1 MIPLVYKQVKPGLYF
16 IEENGQIYSK
26 AKKGYITP
34 SYDKDGYLQVLLQK
48 NEGGRN
54 NRVCYRVA
62 TLVIYSF
69 IGPPPENLK
78 DPTINH
84 IDGDKTNNNYTNLE
98 WIERSVNSKI
108 RFITAKE
115 EHNGAAKLSCSEVHQ
130 ICQLLADTD
139 LTVQEIGDK
148 LNVSKSTI
156 SNILSGKNWV
166 SISDQYDFSFRKTIR
181 DENGKYKV
189 INLKGVSNAN

>member
-1 MIPLVYKQVKPGLYF
+1 MIPLVYKQVKPDLYF

-34 SYDKDGYLQVLLQK
+34 KYDKDGYLQVLLQK

-69 IGPPPENLK
+69 IGPPPKNLK

-98 WIERSVNSKI
+98 WIERSTNSKI

-115 EHNGAAKLSCSEVHQ
+115 EHNGTAKLSSSEVHL

-139 LTVQEIGDK
+139 LTTQEIGNK
-148 LNVSKSTI
+148 LNVSKNTI
-156 SNILSGKNWV
+156 NNILSGKNWT
-166 SISDQYDFSFRKTIR
+166 SISSQYDFSFRKITR
-181 DENGKYKV
+181 DENGRYKV
-189 INLKGVSNAN
+189 INLKETSNAY

>member
-26 AKKGYITP
+26 AKKGYITQK
-34 SYDKDGYLQVLLQK
+34 YDKDGYLQVSLQK

-54 NRVCYRVA
+54 NKVCYRVA

-69 IGPPPENLK
+69 IGPPPPNLK

-84 IDGDKTNNNYTNLE
+84 IDGNKTNNNYTNLE
-98 WIERSVNSKI
+98 WMERSINSKI

-115 EHNGAAKLSCSEVHQ
+115 EHNGAAKLTYDKVHQ
-130 ICQLLADTD
+130 ICQLLADTN
-139 LTVQEIGDK
+139 LTTQEIGDK
-148 LNVSKSTI
+148 LNISKSAI
-156 SNILSGKNWV
+156 NNILSGRHWK
-166 SISDQYDFSFRKTIR
+166 SISSQYDFSFRKIIR
-181 DENGKYKV
+181 DKNGRYKV
-189 INLKGVSNAN
+189 INLKGDK

>member
-1 MIPLVYKQVKPGLYF
+1 MIPLIYKQVKPDLYF

-34 SYDKDGYLQVLLQK
+34 SCDKDGYLQVLLQK

-62 TLVIYSF
+62 ALVIYSF

-98 WIERSVNSKI
+98 WIERSTNSKI

-115 EHNGAAKLSCSEVHQ
+115 ERNGAAKLSCSEVHQ

-166 SISDQYDFSFRKTIR
+166 SISNQYDFSFRKTIR